1 MRKSSTC
8 FQCFLCFP
16 RFLWWFRPESQ
27 KPEQIRTDLA
37 HENPRL
43 GSEVVLSLLLLI
55 NELSF
60 GQRCKSV
67 LKLKGMDEWNAAP
80 QAGGNKKINDF
91 VVRFAN
97 VNGTGSASANALFTK
112 AIFRLGVPV
121 TPKNIFPSNIQ
132 GLPTWYEVR
141 VSEKGYLGRREGVDL
156 MVAVNPQ
163 SMKKDYADVH
173 PGGYFLYD
181 STKPLPPEYER
192 TDITHLGIPM
202 TALCNEQYSDARQRQ
217 LFKNIVYIGAL
228 SALFDIEFTVLEQLI
243 GEQFKGKEK
252 LIEPNIKALT
262 MGVEYVRE
270 NFECP
275 FDLRVERRDLL
286 GDKILYS
293 GNSACA
299 LGAIYA
305 GATVAAWYPI
315 TPSTSVVDAF
325 AKYAAKY
332 RVDAETGKNN
342 YAIVQAEDEL
352 AAIGMVM
359 GACWNGARAFTATSG
374 PGVSLMNEF
383 LGLGY
388 FAEVP
393 TVLIDV
399 QRTGPSTGMPTRTQQ
414 SDILLA
420 AYASHGDTKH
430 PLLFPASPRECFEMT
445 ALAFDLTEQ
454 LQTPVIVM
462 TDLDLGM
469 NDHVTQPLTWDDS
482 RAYNRGKVLT
492 AEQLDFLGKSIARM
506 QTVMDE
512 HDVVTNGNGHVDP
525 GMASELEAQPHGD
538 HSMTQPLEQFKG
550 KFGRYLDI
558 DDDGIPYRTIP
569 GTHETR
575 GAFVTRGSSR
585 DEYAV
590 YTEDGDAY
598 RRNVDRLNRKWN
610 TAKELVPAP
619 VFSDAKTRNRDSESN
634 EVIPSASAETAIQN
648 PESEIQNAVV
658 FFGTSTYA
666 AEEAIEMLADE
677 GIHLDAMRVRAFP
690 FGRAFREF
698 VDSHDRIFVIEQNRD
713 AQFKSLMMI
722 ELAIDPAK
730 LVSVLN
736 YDGMPITA
744 DNIFRQIHTELQR

>member
-1 MRKSSTC
+1 M
-8 FQCFLCFP
+8 
-16 RFLWWFRPESQ
+16 
-27 KPEQIRTDLA
+27 I
-37 HENPRL
+37 
-43 GSEVVLSLLLLI
+43 
-55 NELSF
+55 
-60 GQRCKSV
+60 
-67 LKLKGMDEWNAAP
+67 
-80 QAGGNKKINDF
+80 INDF

-112 AIFRLGVPV
+112 AVFRMGVPV

-163 SMKKDYADVH
+163 SMKKDYADVSG
-173 PGGYFLYD
+173 GGYFMYD
-181 STKPLPPEYER
+181 SSKPLPPTYDR

-202 TALCNEQYSDARQRQ
+202 TELCNANYTDARQRQ

-228 SALFDIEFTVLEQLI
+228 SALFDIPFEVLEGMI
-243 GEQFKGKEK
+243 GEQFKKKER
-252 LIEPNIKALT
+252 LIEPNIKALKL
-262 MGVEYVRE
+262 GVDYVRQ

-275 FDLRVERRDLL
+275 FNIRIERRDLI

-332 RVDAETGKNN
+332 RVDPETGKNN

-359 GACWNGARAFTATSG
+359 GAMWNGARAFTATSG
-374 PGVSLMNEF
+374 PGLSLMNEF

-430 PLLFPASPRECFEMT
+430 PLLFPSTPKECFEMT
-445 ALAFDLTEQ
+445 VDAFDLTER

-469 NDHVTQPLTWDDS
+469 NDHVTDPLVWDDT
-482 RAYNRGKVLT
+482 RKWDRGKVLT
-492 AEQLDFLGKSIARM
+492 SEQLERIAKF
-506 QTVMDE
+506 QANAAL
-512 HDVVTNGNGHVDP
+512 TNGNGHETID
-525 GMASELEAQPHGD
+525 GGSGLTSDDGSDETAG
-538 HSMTQPLEQFKG
+538 QPLEQFRG

-558 DDDGIPYRTIP
+558 DNDGVPYRTIP
-569 GTHETR
+569 GTHHTL

-585 DEYAV
+585 NEYAV
-590 YTEDGDAY
+590 YTEDGEDY
-598 RRNVDRLNRKWN
+598 QRNVDRLAKKWE
-610 TAKELVPAP
+610 TAKELVPQP
-619 VFSDAKTRNRDSESN
+619 VFYEGAGSNSTRPNG
-634 EVIPSASAETAIQN
+634 VI
-648 PESEIQNAVV
+648 
-658 FFGTSTYA
+658 FFGTSTDSALEALDLLA
-666 AEEAIEMLADE
+666 AEGIE
-677 GIHLDAMRVRAFP
+677 LDAMRPRAFP
-690 FGRAFREF
+690 FSQSFVEF
-698 VDSHDRIFVIEQNRD
+698 VNSHDRLFVIEQNRD
-713 AQFKSLMMI
+713 AQFRSLMMI
-722 ELAIDPAK
+722 ELGIDPAK

-736 YDGMPITA
+736 YDGTPITA
-744 DNIFRQIHTELQR
+744 DNIFRQIRSALAN